1 SCVGYCMSG
10 PMAVWTAAANPDQVG
25 AVAVFHGGHL
35 VMGRPDSPHRVL
47 GQSKAKYYFGCA
59 ETDAFMNADHI
70 SQLEAALGEAGLDHR
85 IEVYPGTYHG
95 FAIADAS
102 YHPEGGERHWKALL
116 EFLA

>member
-1 SCVGYCMSG
+1 GRLLSMAGTLSKETIERDSAAWPAALLERPEVAQAPVSCAGYCMSG

-70 SQLEAALGEAGLDHR
+70 
-85 IEVYPGTYHG
+85 
-95 FAIADAS
+95 
-102 YHPEGGERHWKALL
+102 
-116 EFLA
+116 